1 MDRLGYKCL
10 HFGYIGAYDGY
21 TCALFHPQADTNV
34 SAVGG
39 TSTSKLAS
47 EMRGLQQ
54 KDSKLNHDYLDLND
68 HFYKKAIS
76 RRVRILTRDSY
87 PRVRILTLRFLP

>member
-21 TCALFHPQADTNV
+21 TCALFHPEADKIV

-39 TSTSKLAS
+39 TSP
-47 EMRGLQQ
+47 LQHSGY
-54 KDSKLNHDYLDLND
+54 DTYSDTND
-68 HFYKKAIS
+68 IAM
-76 RRVRILTRDSY
+76 
-87 PRVRILTLRFLP
+87 